1 MPKRSNVNA
10 RFPRPNPIDAPDTE
24 ATPCAECF
32 ADWWS
37 VPAGAVPPREREN
50 LRRYKALQEKAP
62 RSPELGAL
70 HEIIATA
77 FDLAEHAEEFI
88 RTARGS
94 ALFRLLDEGER
105 LGAHGTSAEALCAD
119 LKVLVWALH
128 SVASLTE
135 GVVPTPAAPDAPRPV
150 PVVIELPADSAPN
163 DFGAP
168 FEGCRARV
176 RLGEGGFPFEAF
188 VSFDASE

>member
-1 MPKRSNVNA
+1 MPKPFN
-10 RFPRPNPIDAPDTE
+10 PRTRRERPKPNSAPDTE
-24 ATPCAECF
+24 GPACAECR

-37 VPAGAVPPREREN
+37 VPAGAVPKREREN
-50 LRRYKALQEKAP
+50 LRRYKALQEKAA

-70 HEIIATA
+70 HEILATA
-77 FDLAEHAEEFI
+77 FDLADHAEEFI

-105 LGAHGTSAEALCAD
+105 LGSHGTSAESLCAD
-119 LKVLVWALH
+119 LRVLVWTLRN
-128 SVASLTE
+128 VASLTE
-135 GVVPTPAAPDAPRPV
+135 GVVPAPAAPGAPRPV
-150 PVVIELPADSAPN
+150 PVLIELPTGSAPE